1 MPTDLK
7 AARELLKRAH
17 DGEKGARDTLVSDN
31 LGLVWSVVQKYKNR
45 GSEAEDLFQIGSIGL
60 MKAIDRFDL
69 NQTVAFSTYAVPM
82 IAGEIRRF
90 LRDDGMIKVSRT
102 LKEHAWQIQKAK
114 EAIEQQNGREAHFSE
129 VQEKTGLSFEEMVQA
144 LDANAQVE
152 SLYKPVYQND
162 GKELC
167 LQDQISDK
175 EDKEAVLNRL
185 VVEKI
190 MGQLDEKEKKLIQ
203 LRYFEEKTQTQTAA
217 VLGISQVQVSRL
229 EKKILMEMRKKL

>member
-1 MPTDLK
+1 
-7 AARELLKRAH
+7 
-17 DGEKGARDTLVSDN
+17 
-31 LGLVWSVVQKYKNR
+31 
-45 GSEAEDLFQIGSIGL
+45 
-60 MKAIDRFDL
+60 
-69 NQTVAFSTYAVPM
+69 M

-102 LKEHAWQIQKAK
+102 LKENAWKIQKAK
-114 EAIEQQNGREAHFSE
+114 EAIEQKKGREAYFQE

-167 LQDQISDK
+167 LQDQISGR
-175 EDKEAVLNRL
+175 EEKEAVLNRL
-185 VVEKI
+185 VIEKI
-190 MGQLDEKEKKLIQ
+190 MGQLDEKEKKLIR

-217 VLGISQVQVSRL
+217 ELGISQVQVSRL
-229 EKKILMEMRKKL
+229 EKKILLGMRKKL